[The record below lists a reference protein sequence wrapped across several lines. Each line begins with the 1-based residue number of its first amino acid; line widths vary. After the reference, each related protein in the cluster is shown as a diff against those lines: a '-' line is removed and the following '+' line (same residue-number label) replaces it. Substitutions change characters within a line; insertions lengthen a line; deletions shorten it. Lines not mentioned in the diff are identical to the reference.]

1 MCLYLLIF
9 FIFVIYRRLMKILI
23 NISIYLLIY
32 FIICLLNIGSE
43 FIYLKMFDVK
53 IFFEKVYYIIF
64 LMLIK

>member
-1 MCLYLLIF
+1 
-9 FIFVIYRRLMKILI
+9 MKILI

-43 FIYLKMFDVK
+43 FIYLKIFDVK

-64 LMLIK
+64 LMLIKYL